1 MFEEYLHMKLDIG
14 FLESVPDHLKQVTFD
29 ETPLRFE
36 PLGEAVD
43 SCLKAPD
50 PLSRRSRIQI
60 SDY

>member
-1 MFEEYLHMKLDIG
+1 MKLDIG